1 VLRLRLEEIGGEIV
15 GEGGN
20 ASGALELFRTLRPQL
35 VTLDLLMPEIGGVER
50 QIAISLDSRKKHQKP
65 PWS

>member
-1 VLRLRLEEIGGEIV
+1 
-15 GEGGN
+15 
-20 ASGALELFRTLRPQL
+20 L